1 MKKINK
7 EYFGKK
13 IMVVNAINI
22 SQVKYVYKV
31 DKQKFKFNLLVI
43 GFIFI
48 ICFNLIGIL
57 KNVSKII

>member
-1 MKKINK
+1 MENNKKK
-7 EYFGKK
+7 YFGEK
-13 IMVVNAINI
+13 IISVNAVNI
-22 SQVKYVYKV
+22 SCVKYVYRV
-31 DKQKFKFNLLVI
+31 DKHRFKTNILFI